1 MKFSYAIFDMDG
13 LMFDTENLFVRAFEE
28 AIGPG
33 NRLPVFAGKDEA
45 AHRAQPSGG
54 AGNLPT
60 AVSGCPAPCEACLTR
75 FRAWM
80 QEYIRENGIPVKPGL
95 RTLLAWLKEQGV
107 SCAVATSTDTKVA
120 KSYLE
125 NAGITAYFQTISGG
139 DQVTRSKPDPEIFH
153 LGHARARAKRA
164 RKGRR
169 VRGLAQRASCR
180 RAGRLFGDC
189 RAGSAGPDTG
199 ISGALLR
206 EMRKTRRGDCRHSEF
221 LSFSFCRRPRIVGAC
236 VLYADGLE

>member
-28 AIGPG
+28 AIGPEIG
-33 NRLPVFAGKDEA
+33 YRFSREKMKQLIGLNHQAALETFPRLFP
-45 AHRAQPSGG
+45 
-54 AGNLPT
+54 
-60 AVSGCPAPCEACLTR
+60 GCPAPCEACLTR

-153 LGHARARAKRA
+153 LAMRAL
-164 RKGRR
+164 G
-169 VRGLAQRASCR
+169 QSE
-180 RAGRLFGDC
+180 
-189 RAGSAGPDTG
+189 SATC
-199 ISGALLR
+199 SLHCSL
-206 EMRKTRRGDCRHSEF
+206 
-221 LSFSFCRRPRIVGAC
+221 
-236 VLYADGLE
+236 